1 MKSVNLCRI
10 RASDMKIFRSDQIR
24 AIDEF
29 TIKNEP
35 ISSTD
40 LMERAAMKLFS
51 WIVGRFGRTEHFI
64 FFTGPGNNGGDGL
77 ALARMLSR
85 NEYSV
90 EVYYVNISEK
100 RSADW
105 EVNLQR
111 LEHEANINVV
121 FLNSADQVPSIT
133 SDDIIIDGIF
143 GSGLTRNVTGLA
155 GEIIRKINSSDYK
168 LIISIDIPSGLFGED
183 NKGNS
188 YDNVIKANFT
198 LSFQFPKLSF
208 MFADNA
214 PYLGEWHI
222 LPIGLHPDAILNTS
236 TPYYYLENEDIL
248 TLLNKRKKF
257 DHKGNFGH
265 GLLISGSFGK
275 MGAAVLGAGAAMR
288 TGIGLITCHVPS
300 CGNII
305 MQCSV
310 PEAMVSTDKSDRY
323 ISSLPEIGAYD
334 AIGIGP
340 GLGTEPET
348 MKAVHHLL
356 AVCKKPLVIDAD
368 ALNIL
373 SKNKDW
379 LSMIPAG
386 AVLTPHVKEFERLT
400 GKTWDCFSRLH
411 KQQEFSAKYNCIV
424 VLKGAHTSVSSPE
437 NIVQFNSTGNPGMAT
452 GGSGDVLTGIILS
465 LLAQGYN
472 SYNAAVIGVYL
483 HGVAG
488 DAAAGKSSFE
498 SIIASDII
506 NSIAEG
512 FNKIRET
519 EL

>member
-1 MKSVNLCRI
+1 
-10 RASDMKIFRSDQIR
+10 MKIFRSDQIKK
-24 AIDEF
+24 IDEY

-40 LMERAAMKLFS
+40 LMERAAMQLFS
-51 WIVGRFGRTEHFI
+51 WIVGRYGRAEHFVV
-64 FFTGPGNNGGDGL
+64 FTGPGNNGGDGL

-100 RSADW
+100 KSADW
-105 EVNLQR
+105 EVNLHR
-111 LEHEANINVV
+111 LENETNIKVV
-121 FLNSADQVPSIT
+121 FLNSTDQFPAIT
-133 SDDIIIDGIF
+133 SDEIIIDGIF
-143 GSGLTRNVTGLA
+143 GSGLTRSVSGLA
-155 GEIIRKINSSDYK
+155 GEIIRKINNSDYK

-188 YDNVIKANFT
+188 YDNIIKANFT

-214 PYLGEWHI
+214 PFIGEWHI
-222 LPIGLHPDAILNTS
+222 LPIGLHKNAILNTI
-236 TPYYYLENEDIL
+236 TPYNYLENENIL
-248 TLLNKRKKF
+248 TLLKKRKKF

-265 GLLISGSFGK
+265 GLLISGSLGK
-275 MGAAVLGAGAAMR
+275 MGAAVLGAGAAMH

-310 PEAMVSTDKSDRY
+310 PEAMISIDKSERY
-323 ISSLPEIGAYD
+323 ISSVPELAGYNAV
-334 AIGIGP
+334 GIGP
-340 GLGTEPET
+340 GIGTEPGT
-348 MKAVHHLL
+348 MKAVHNLL
-356 AVCKKPLVIDAD
+356 TVCKKPVVIDAD

-373 SKNKDW
+373 SMNKDW
-379 LSMIPAG
+379 LSMIPEG
-386 AVLTPHVKEFERLT
+386 AILTPHVKEFERLT
-400 GKTWDCFSRLH
+400 GKTWDCFNRLQ
-411 KQQEFSAKYNCIV
+411 KQREFSEKYNCIV

-437 NIVQFNSTGNPGMAT
+437 DIVQFNSSGNPGMAT

-465 LLAQGYN
+465 LLAQGYD
-472 SYNAAVIGVYL
+472 SYNAAVLGVYL

-488 DAAAGKSSFE
+488 DLAAGKSSYE

-506 NSIAEG
+506 NSIGEG

>member
-1 MKSVNLCRI
+1 
-10 RASDMKIFRSDQIR
+10 MKIFRSDQIR
-24 AIDEF
+24 EIDEF

-35 ISSTD
+35 ISSTG
-40 LMERAAMKLFS
+40 LMERAAMQLFS
-51 WIVGRFGRTEHFI
+51 WIAGRYGRGEHFVV
-64 FFTGPGNNGGDGL
+64 FTGPGNNGGDGL
-77 ALARMLSR
+77 ALARMLSL

-90 EVYYVNISEK
+90 DVYYVNISEK
-100 RSADW
+100 KSADW
-105 EVNLQR
+105 ETNFHR
-111 LEHEANINVV
+111 IENETNVKV
-121 FLNSADQVPSIT
+121 VYLNSADQFPVIT
-133 SDDIIIDGIF
+133 SDEIIIDGIF
-143 GSGLTRNVTGLA
+143 GSGLTRCVSGLA

-188 YDNVIKANFT
+188 SDNIIKANFT

-214 PYLGEWHI
+214 PCLGEWYI
-222 LPIGLHPDAILNTS
+222 LPIGLHKNAILNTV
-236 TPYYYLENEDIL
+236 TPYNYLVNENIL
-248 TLLNKRKKF
+248 ALLKKRKKF

-265 GLLISGSFGK
+265 GLLISGSIGK

-305 MQCSV
+305 LQCSV
-310 PEAMVSTDKSDRY
+310 PEAMISIDKSERY
-323 ISSLPEIGAYD
+323 ISSIPEPGVYNAV
-334 AIGIGP
+334 GIGP

-348 MKAVHHLL
+348 MKAVYSLL
-356 AVCKKPLVIDAD
+356 TQCKKPVVIDAD
-368 ALNIL
+368 ALNII
-373 SKNKDW
+373 SMNKDW
-379 LSMIPAG
+379 LSLIPGG
-386 AVLTPHVKEFERLT
+386 AILTPHVKEFERLT
-400 GKTWDCFSRLH
+400 GKTWDCFTRLQ
-411 KQQEFSAKYNCIV
+411 KQQEFSEKYNCVV

-465 LLAQGYN
+465 LLAQGYD
-472 SYNAAVIGVYL
+472 SYNAAVLGVYL

-488 DAAAGKSSFE
+488 DIAAGKSSYE

-506 NSIAEG
+506 NSIGEG

>member
-100 RSADW
+100 KSADW
-105 EVNLQR
+105 EVNLHR

>member
-105 EVNLQR
+105 EVNLHR

-121 FLNSADQVPSIT
+121 FLNSADQFPSIT

-208 MFADNA
+208 MFADND

-222 LPIGLHPDAILNTS
+222 LPIGLHPDAILNIS
-236 TPYYYLENEDIL
+236 TPYYYMENEDIL

-257 DHKGNFGH
+257 DHKGTFGH

-305 MQCSV
+305 MQCSI

-323 ISSLPEIGAYD
+323 ISSLPELGAYD

-386 AVLTPHVKEFERLT
+386 AVLTPHIKEFERLT

-411 KQQEFSAKYNCIV
+411 KQQEFSTKYNCIV

-452 GGSGDVLTGIILS
+452 AGSGDVLTGIILS

-506 NSIAEG
+506 NSIGEG